1 MTLGPHVNIQD
12 RPPEIW
18 VFFDL
23 KVRGAG
29 ARMNLIRKPWGSLA
43 TVEWLDQCH
52 AVLAIRAG
60 GARRLLS

>member
-1 MTLGPHVNIQD
+1 MTLEPHVSTQD

-18 VFFDL
+18 VLFDL

-29 ARMNLIRKPWGSLA
+29 ARMNLIRKPWGSHA
-43 TVEWLDQCH
+43 SVEWLDGRH